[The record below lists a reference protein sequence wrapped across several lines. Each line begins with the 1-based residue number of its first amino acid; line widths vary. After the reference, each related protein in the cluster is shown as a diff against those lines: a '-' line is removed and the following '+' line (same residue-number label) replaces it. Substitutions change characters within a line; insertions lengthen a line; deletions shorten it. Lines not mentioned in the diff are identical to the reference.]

1 MTNKRLHASTT
12 SINRLVLRG
21 WIILFLSFCIM
32 QLQAQPTLTTTTNIT
47 WSEKPQATAIAA
59 GGKHSLALL
68 SNGTVVAWG
77 DNTYF

>member
-1 MTNKRLHASTT
+1 
-12 SINRLVLRG
+12 
-21 WIILFLSFCIM
+21 M